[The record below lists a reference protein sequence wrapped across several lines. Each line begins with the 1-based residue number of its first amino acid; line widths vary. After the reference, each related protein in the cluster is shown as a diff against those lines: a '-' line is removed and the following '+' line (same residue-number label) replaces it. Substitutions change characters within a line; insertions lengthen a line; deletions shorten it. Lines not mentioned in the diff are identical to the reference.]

1 MGFWSNFWGFVKKK
15 IDQYDEEKKIVVKVQ
30 DWEDVREYNPLAIA
44 NTKLTSLVCDEATVE
59 LQTDSAL
66 VQPLIPLAENLEAKR
81 YEICAMMN
89 GKGGCFVTMA
99 TGEDDEPY
107 HRIIAPA
114 DVSVY
119 RMVADKMYE
128 VAMVIDKKIVKH
140 REYRLIRHH
149 ILDENGTL
157 YVYYYTTDKSGN
169 EEYLAEWEHYKNDNV
184 AYYNANNIGVAYF
197 KSPQDSRGL
206 SQWGVPLNLGCEEV
220 ENQIKVARNNLDEE
234 MHLMKAKLFADD
246 SIARKITSKY
256 SQYSQNYCE
265 GNYGKEYGERFD
277 LPEGI
282 YTIRKKAGVDG
293 TLIDSFAPSTRYN
306 DYKQKLIDAKADW
319 EDMVGLDRGFL
330 TEAEHTAGATATE
343 IRTANTKTRS
353 FVKKIQ
359 SAMFDGIKA
368 TLEADAVFLNIPL
381 DLYSLAVDW
390 WDAFSDEREQW
401 ERLKEAKAEGAAETE
416 DLVIFQ
422 FPNLSDEERK
432 AKMERIRAEQQT
444 NTDQAIENIL
454 NGR

>member
-15 IDQYDEEKKIVVKVQ
+15 IDEYDEDKKIQVKIQ
-30 DWEDVREYNPLAIA
+30 PWEDVREYNPLAIA

-59 LQTDSAL
+59 LQTDSTL
-66 VQPLIPLAENLEAKR
+66 VEPLKPLADDLEAKR
-81 YEICAMMN
+81 YEICSMVN

-107 HRIIAPA
+107 HRIIAPD

-157 YVYYYTTDKSGN
+157 YVYYYTTDKRGN

-184 AYYNANNIGVAYF
+184 AYYNANNIGVAYY

-206 SQWGVPLNLGCEEV
+206 SPVWGVPLNFGCEEV
-220 ENQIKVARNNLDEE
+220 EQSIKTARNNLDEE
-234 MHLMKAKLFADD
+234 MHLMKTKLFADETI
-246 SIARKITSKY
+246 SRKISTKD
-256 SQYSQNYCE
+256 
-265 GNYGKEYGERFD
+265 GDRFD

-293 TLIDSFAPSTRYN
+293 TLIDSFAPATRYN

-330 TEAEHTAGATATE
+330 TEAEHTSNATATE

-381 DLYSLAVDW
+381 DLYTVNVDFF
-390 WDAFSDEREQW
+390 DSFADETEQW
-401 ERLKEAKAEGAAETE
+401 NRLLQGRENGVVEDKDLITWLFPTLSEQEKEDKIA
-416 DLVIFQ
+416 
-422 FPNLSDEERK
+422 
-432 AKMERIRAEQQT
+432 RISEKSKL
-444 NTDQAIENIL
+444 NTDEALNRIL
-454 NGR
+454 QGQ

>member
-30 DWEDVREYNPLAIA
+30 DWENITEYNPLAIA

-59 LQTDSAL
+59 LQTDSTL

-81 YEICAMMN
+81 YEICSTMC
-89 GKGGCFVTMA
+89 GKGGVFVTLA

-184 AYYNANNIGVAYF
+184 AYYNARNIGVAYF
-197 KSPQDSRGL
+197 RSPQDSRGL
-206 SQWGVPLNLGCEEV
+206 SQWGVPLNFGCEEV

-234 MHLMKAKLFADD
+234 MHLMKTKLFADET
-246 SIARKITSKY
+246 ITRKIGTKD
-256 SQYSQNYCE
+256 
-265 GNYGKEYGERFD
+265 GDRFD

-282 YTIRKKAGVDG
+282 FTIRKKAGVDG
-293 TLIDSFAPSTRYN
+293 VLIDSFAPATRYN
-306 DYKQKLIDAKADW
+306 DYKQKLIDSLRDW
-319 EDMVGLDRGFL
+319 ENQVGLDHGFL
-330 TEAEHTAGATATE
+330 TEQEHTAGATATE

-359 SAMFDGIKA
+359 SAMIDGIKA

-381 DLYSLAVDW
+381 DLYEVNVDFYDAFQDETELYNRIVSAVDRGILEKE
-390 WDAFSDEREQW
+390 DELRW
-401 ERLKEAKAEGAAETE
+401 LY
-416 DLVIFQ
+416 
-422 FPNLSDEERK
+422 PNMTDEEIAEKLARIQ
-432 AKMERIRAEQQT
+432 AQGQVNQDLALER
-444 NTDQAIENIL
+444 IL
-454 NGR
+454 NGGA

>member
-30 DWEDVREYNPLAIA
+30 DWENITEYNPLAIA

-59 LQTDSAL
+59 LQTDSTL
-66 VQPLIPLAENLEAKR
+66 VEPLKPLAENLESKR

-157 YVYYYTTDKSGN
+157 YVYYYTTDKAGN

-184 AYYNANNIGVAYF
+184 MYMNAFNIGVAYF
-197 KSPQDSRGL
+197 RSPQDSRGL
-206 SQWGVPLNLGCEEV
+206 SQWGVPLNFGCEEV

-234 MHLMKAKLFADD
+234 MHLMKSKLFADETV
-246 SIARKITSKY
+246 ARKISTKD
-256 SQYSQNYCE
+256 
-265 GNYGKEYGERFD
+265 GERFD

-330 TEAEHTAGATATE
+330 TEVDPTNNATATQ
-343 IRTANTKTRS
+343 IKSSNVKTKS
-353 FVKKIQ
+353 LVKKIQ

-381 DLYSLAVDW
+381 DLYTVMVDWFDAFLDEEAQYQRIASAVDRGVLEKE
-390 WDAFSDEREQW
+390 DELRW
-401 ERLKEAKAEGAAETE
+401 LY
-416 DLVIFQ
+416 
-422 FPNLSDEERK
+422 PNMTDEEIAEKLARIQ
-432 AKMERIRAEQQT
+432 ANNQVNTDMALERILQGQ
-444 NTDQAIENIL
+444 
-454 NGR
+454 

>member
-15 IDQYDEEKKIVVKVQ
+15 IDQYGEEKKIVVKVQ

-59 LQTDSAL
+59 LQTDSTL
-66 VQPLIPLAENLEAKR
+66 VEPLIPLAENLEAKR

-99 TGEDDEPY
+99 TGEDAEPY

-128 VAMVIDKKIVKH
+128 VAMVIDKKVVKH

-184 AYYNANNIGVAYF
+184 MYMNAFNIGVAYF
-197 KSPQDSRGL
+197 RSPQDSRGL
-206 SQWGVPLNLGCEEV
+206 SQWGVPLNFGCEEV

-234 MHLMKAKLFADD
+234 MHLMKTKLFADE
-246 SIARKITSKY
+246 SVARKIGTKD
-256 SQYSQNYCE
+256 
-265 GNYGKEYGERFD
+265 GERFD

-306 DYKQKLIDAKADW
+306 DYKQKLIDALQDW
-319 EDMVGLDRGFL
+319 ENQVGLDRGFL

-381 DLYSLAVDW
+381 DLYEVTVDFFDAFQDEQELYNRIVSAVDRGVLEKE
-390 WDAFSDEREQW
+390 DELRW
-401 ERLKEAKAEGAAETE
+401 LY
-416 DLVIFQ
+416 
-422 FPNLSDEERK
+422 PNMTDEEIADKLARIQ
-432 AKMERIRAEQQT
+432 ANNQVNTDMALERILQGQ
-444 NTDQAIENIL
+444 
-454 NGR
+454 

>member
-15 IDQYDEEKKIVVKVQ
+15 IDEYDEEKKIQVKIQ
-30 DWEDVREYNPLAIA
+30 PWEDVREYNPLAIA

-59 LQTDSAL
+59 LQTDSTL
-66 VQPLIPLAENLEAKR
+66 VEPLKPLADDLEAKR
-81 YEICAMMN
+81 YEICSMVN

-119 RMVADKMYE
+119 RMVANKIYE
-128 VAMVIDKKIVKH
+128 VAMVIDKKVVKH

-169 EEYLAEWEHYKNDNV
+169 EEYLPEWEHYKNDNV
-184 AYYNANNIGVAYF
+184 MYIGANNIGVAYY

-206 SQWGVPLNLGCEEV
+206 SPVWGVPLNFGCEEV
-220 ENQIKVARNNLDEE
+220 EQSIKTARNNLDEE
-234 MHLMKAKLFADD
+234 MHLMKVKLFADETI
-246 SIARKITSKY
+246 SRKISTKD
-256 SQYSQNYCE
+256 
-265 GNYGKEYGERFD
+265 GERFD

-319 EDMVGLDRGFL
+319 EDMVGIDRGFL

-381 DLYSLAVDW
+381 DLYTVVVDFF
-390 WDAFSDEREQW
+390 DSFADETEQW
-401 ERLKEAKAEGAAETE
+401 NRLLQGRENGVVEDE
-416 DLVIFQ
+416 DLITWL
-422 FPNLSDEERK
+422 FPTLSEQEK
-432 AKMERIRAEQQT
+432 ADKIARISEKSKL
-444 NTDQAIENIL
+444 NTDEALNRIL
-454 NGR
+454 QGQ

>member
-15 IDQYDEEKKIVVKVQ
+15 IDEYDEEKKVQ
-30 DWEDVREYNPLAIA
+30 VRIQPWEDVREYNPLAIA

-59 LQTDSAL
+59 LQTDSTL
-66 VQPLIPLAENLEAKR
+66 VEPLKPLADDLEAKR
-81 YEICAMMN
+81 YEICSMVN

-128 VAMVIDKKIVKH
+128 VAMVIDKKVVKH

-149 ILDENGTL
+149 ILDNEGTL
-157 YVYYYTTDKSGN
+157 WLFYYTTDKNGN
-169 EEYLAEWEHYKNDNV
+169 EEYLAEWEHFKNDNV
-184 AYYNANNIGVAYF
+184 KYLNAFNIGVAYF
-197 KSPQDSRGL
+197 RSPQDSRGL
-206 SQWGVPLNLGCEEV
+206 SQWGVPLNFGCEEV
-220 ENQIKVARNNLDEE
+220 EQSIKTARNNLDEE
-234 MHLMKAKLFADD
+234 MHLMKTKLFADETI
-246 SIARKITSKY
+246 SRKIGTKD
-256 SQYSQNYCE
+256 
-265 GNYGKEYGERFD
+265 GERFD

-381 DLYSLAVDW
+381 DLWSLKVDFF
-390 WDAFSDEREQW
+390 DSFADETEQW
-401 ERLKEAKAEGAAETE
+401 NRLLQGRENGVVEDE
-416 DLVIFQ
+416 DLITWL
-422 FPNLSDEERK
+422 FPTLSEQEKADKIARIGEK
-432 AKMERIRAEQQT
+432 AKI
-444 NTDQAIENIL
+444 NTDEALNRIL
-454 NGR
+454 QGQ

>member
-15 IDQYDEEKKIVVKVQ
+15 IDQYDEEKKVVVKVQ
-30 DWEDVREYNPLAIA
+30 DWENITEYNPLAIA

-59 LQTDSAL
+59 LQTDSTL
-66 VQPLIPLAENLEAKR
+66 VEPLIPLAENLEAKR

-184 AYYNANNIGVAYF
+184 MYIGANNIGVAYY

-206 SQWGVPLNLGCEEV
+206 SQWGVPLNFGCEEV

-234 MHLMKAKLFADD
+234 MRLMKAKLFVDE
-246 SIARKITSKY
+246 SIAVKINTP
-256 SQYSQNYCE
+256 N
-265 GNYGKEYGERFD
+265 GERYD
-277 LPEGI
+277 TVEGM

-359 SAMFDGIKA
+359 SSMFDGIKA

-381 DLYSLAVDW
+381 DLYTVMVDWFDAFQDEQEQYNRIVSAVDRGVLEKE
-390 WDAFSDEREQW
+390 DELRWLYPNMTDDEIAEKIARIESKSQANADTAL
-401 ERLKEAKAEGAAETE
+401 ER
-416 DLVIFQ
+416 
-422 FPNLSDEERK
+422 
-432 AKMERIRAEQQT
+432 
-444 NTDQAIENIL
+444 IL
-454 NGR
+454 NGG

>member
-1 MGFWSNFWGFVKKK
+1 MGFWNNFWGFVKKK
-15 IDQYDEEKKIVVKVQ
+15 IDEYDEEKNIQVKIQ
-30 DWEDVREYNPLAIA
+30 PWEDVREYNPLAIA

-59 LQTDSAL
+59 LQTDSTL
-66 VQPLIPLAENLEAKR
+66 VEPLKPLADDLEAKR
-81 YEICAMMN
+81 YEICSMIN

-107 HRIIAPA
+107 HRIIAP
-114 DVSVY
+114 DYVSVY
-119 RMVADKMYE
+119 RMVANKMYE

-140 REYRLIRHH
+140 REYRLVRHH

-157 YVYYYTTDKSGN
+157 YVYYYTTDKRGN
-169 EEYLAEWEHYKNDNV
+169 EEYLADWEHYKNEDV

-206 SQWGVPLNLGCEEV
+206 SPVWGVPLNFGCEEV
-220 ENQIKVARNNLDEE
+220 EQSIKTARNNIDEE
-234 MHLMKAKLFADD
+234 MHLMKTKLFADETI
-246 SIARKITSKY
+246 SRKISTKD
-256 SQYSQNYCE
+256 
-265 GNYGKEYGERFD
+265 GERFD

-293 TLIDSFAPSTRYN
+293 TLIDSFAPSTRYA

-319 EDMVGLDRGFL
+319 EDMIGLDRGFL
-330 TEAEHTAGATATE
+330 TEAEHTEGATATE

-381 DLYSLAVDW
+381 DLYTVYIDWMDAFEDLDKQYERIVSAVDRGVLEKE
-390 WDAFSDEREQW
+390 DE
-401 ERLKEAKAEGAAETE
+401 LKW
-416 DLVIFQ
+416 LY
-422 FPNLSDEERK
+422 PNMTDEEIADKLARIEEQK
-432 AKMERIRAEQQT
+432 EIDTERT
-444 NTDQAIENIL
+444 LENIIS
-454 NGR
+454 GR

>member
-59 LQTDSAL
+59 LQTDSTL
-66 VQPLIPLAENLEAKR
+66 VDPLIPLADDLEAKR

-119 RMVADKMYE
+119 RMVANKMYE
-128 VAMVIDKKIVKH
+128 VAMVIDKKIAKH
-140 REYRLIRHH
+140 REYRLVRHH

-184 AYYNANNIGVAYF
+184 MYMNAFNIGVAYF
-197 KSPQDSRGL
+197 RSPQDSRGL
-206 SQWGVPLNLGCEEV
+206 SQWGVPLNFGCEEV
-220 ENQIKVARNNLDEE
+220 EQSIKTARKNLDEE
-234 MHLMKAKLFADD
+234 MHLMKTKLFADETI
-246 SIARKITSKY
+246 SRKISTKD
-256 SQYSQNYCE
+256 
-265 GNYGKEYGERFD
+265 GERFD

-381 DLYSLAVDW
+381 DLWTVTVDFFDSFADEEAQYQRIANAVDRGILEKE
-390 WDAFSDEREQW
+390 DE
-401 ERLKEAKAEGAAETE
+401 LKW
-416 DLVIFQ
+416 LY
-422 FPNLSDEERK
+422 PNMTDEEIADK
-432 AKMERIRAEQQT
+432 LERISATQAT
-444 NTDQAIENIL
+444 NTDQALERIL
-454 NGR
+454 AGQ

>member
-15 IDQYDEEKKIVVKVQ
+15 IDEYDEEKKIQVKIQ
-30 DWEDVREYNPLAIA
+30 PWEDVREYNPLAIA

-59 LQTDSAL
+59 LQTDSTI
-66 VQPLIPLAENLEAKR
+66 VEPLKPLADDLEAKR
-81 YEICAMMN
+81 YEICAMVN

-184 AYYNANNIGVAYF
+184 MYMNAFNIGVAYF
-197 KSPQDSRGL
+197 RSPQDSRGL
-206 SQWGVPLNLGCEEV
+206 SQWGVPLNFGCEEV

-234 MHLMKAKLFADD
+234 MHLMKSKLFADETV
-246 SIARKITSKY
+246 ARKIGTKD
-256 SQYSQNYCE
+256 
-265 GNYGKEYGERFD
+265 GERFD

-381 DLYSLAVDW
+381 DLWTVTVDFFDAFMDEEAQYQRIANAVDRGVLEKE
-390 WDAFSDEREQW
+390 DE
-401 ERLKEAKAEGAAETE
+401 LKW
-416 DLVIFQ
+416 LY
-422 FPNLSDEERK
+422 PNMSDEEIADK
-432 AKMERIRAEQQT
+432 LARIQEQGQV
-444 NTDQAIENIL
+444 NTDQALERIL
-454 NGR
+454 AGQ

>member
-15 IDQYDEEKKIVVKVQ
+15 IDQYDEEKKLVVKVQ

-59 LQTDSAL
+59 LQTDSTL
-66 VQPLIPLAENLEAKR
+66 VEPLKPLAENLEAKR

-107 HRIIAPA
+107 HRIIAPK
-114 DVSVY
+114 DVSIPDDKV
-119 RMVADKMYE
+119 VAGKIYE
-128 VAMVIDKKIVKH
+128 IAMVINEKTVKH
-140 REYRLIRHH
+140 KKYRLVRHH
-149 ILDENGTL
+149 ILDNEGTL
-157 YVYYYTTDKSGN
+157 WLFYYTTDKSGN
-169 EEYLAEWEHYKNDNV
+169 EEYFPEWEHWKEDNV
-184 AYYNANNIGVAYF
+184 KLLNANNIGVAYY

-206 SQWGVPLNLGCEEV
+206 SPVWGVPLNFGCEEV

-234 MHLMKAKLFADD
+234 MHLMKTKLFADD
-246 SIARKITSKY
+246 SITRKIATK
-256 SQYSQNYCE
+256 E
-265 GNYGKEYGERFD
+265 GDRYD
-277 LPEGI
+277 MPEGI

-319 EDMVGLDRGFL
+319 EDQVGLDRGFL

-368 TLEADAVFLNIPL
+368 TIEADAVFLNIPL
-381 DLYSLAVDW
+381 DLWTVTVDFFDAFMDEEAQYQRIANAVDRGVLEKE
-390 WDAFSDEREQW
+390 DELRW
-401 ERLKEAKAEGAAETE
+401 LY
-416 DLVIFQ
+416 
-422 FPNLSDEERK
+422 PNMTDEEIADK
-432 AKMERIRAEQQT
+432 LARISAQAQT
-444 NTDQAIENIL
+444 NTDQALERIL
-454 NGR
+454 QGG

>member
-15 IDQYDEEKKIVVKVQ
+15 IDEYDEEKKIQVKIQ
-30 DWEDVREYNPLAIA
+30 PWEDVREYNPLAIA

-59 LQTDSAL
+59 LQTDSTL
-66 VQPLIPLAENLEAKR
+66 VEPLKPLADDLEAKR
-81 YEICAMMN
+81 YEICSMVN

-107 HRIIAPA
+107 HRIIAPD

-119 RMVADKMYE
+119 RMVANKMYE
-128 VAMVIDKKIVKH
+128 VAMVIDKKVVKH
-140 REYRLIRHH
+140 REYRLVRHH

-169 EEYLAEWEHYKNDNV
+169 EEILPEWEHYKNDNV

-206 SQWGVPLNLGCEEV
+206 SPVWGVPLNFGCEEV
-220 ENQIKVARNNLDEE
+220 EQAIKTARNNLDEE
-234 MHLMKAKLFADD
+234 MHLMKTKLFADETVT
-246 SIARKITSKY
+246 RKIGTKD
-256 SQYSQNYCE
+256 
-265 GNYGKEYGERFD
+265 GERFD

-293 TLIDSFAPSTRYN
+293 TLIDSFAPATRYN

-330 TEAEHTAGATATE
+330 TEAEHTSNATATE

-381 DLYSLAVDW
+381 DLYTVMVDFF
-390 WDAFSDEREQW
+390 DSFADETEQW
-401 ERLKEAKAEGAAETE
+401 NRLLQGRENGVVE
-416 DLVIFQ
+416 DKDLITWL
-422 FPNLSDEERK
+422 FPNLSEQEKEDK
-432 AKMERIRAEQQT
+432 IARISEKSKL
-444 NTDQAIENIL
+444 NTDEALNRIL
-454 NGR
+454 QGQ

>member
-30 DWEDVREYNPLAIA
+30 DWENITEYNPLAIA

-59 LQTDSAL
+59 LQTDSTL

-81 YEICAMMN
+81 YEICSLMN
-89 GKGGCFVTMA
+89 GKGGAFVTMA

-184 AYYNANNIGVAYF
+184 AYYNARNIGVAYF
-197 KSPQDSRGL
+197 RSPQDSRGL
-206 SQWGVPLNLGCEEV
+206 SQWGVPLNFGCEEV

-234 MHLMKAKLFADD
+234 MHLMKTKLFADETI
-246 SIARKITSKY
+246 SRKIGTKD
-256 SQYSQNYCE
+256 
-265 GNYGKEYGERFD
+265 GERFD

-319 EDMVGLDRGFL
+319 EDQVGLDRGFL
-330 TEAEHTAGATATE
+330 TEVDPTNNATATQ
-343 IRTANTKTRS
+343 IKSSNVKTKS
-353 FVKKIQ
+353 LVKKIQ

-381 DLYSLAVDW
+381 DLYTVMVDWFDAFLDEEAQYNRIASAVDRGVLEKE
-390 WDAFSDEREQW
+390 DELRW
-401 ERLKEAKAEGAAETE
+401 LY
-416 DLVIFQ
+416 
-422 FPNLSDEERK
+422 PNMTDEEIADKLARIS
-432 AKMERIRAEQQT
+432 AQAQTDTDRALERILAGQ
-444 NTDQAIENIL
+444 
-454 NGR
+454 

>member
-15 IDQYDEEKKIVVKVQ
+15 IDQYDEEKKLVVKVQ
-30 DWEDVREYNPLAIA
+30 DWENITEYNPLAIA

-59 LQTDSAL
+59 LQTDSTL
-66 VQPLIPLAENLEAKR
+66 VEPLKSLAENLEAKR

-99 TGEDDEPY
+99 TGEDAEPY

-184 AYYNANNIGVAYF
+184 AYYNANNIGVAYY

-206 SQWGVPLNLGCEEV
+206 SQWGVPLNFGCEAV
-220 ENQIKVARNNLDEE
+220 EAKIFEDFELIRREFETTQAKVFADPRI
-234 MHLMKAKLFADD
+234 MKKAADNTGWNIPEWVFPTERRAGQGGSSIDIFSPSIRFEQYLAKLKSD
-246 SIARKITSKY
+246 
-256 SQYSQNYCE
+256 
-265 GNYGKEYGERFD
+265 
-277 LPEGI
+277 
-282 YTIRKKAGVDG
+282 
-293 TLIDSFAPSTRYN
+293 
-306 DYKQKLIDAKADW
+306 KADW

-330 TEAEHTAGATATE
+330 TEVDPTNNATATQ
-343 IRTANTKTRS
+343 IKSSNVKTKS

-359 SAMFDGIKA
+359 SAMFDGIKE
-368 TLEADAVFLNIPL
+368 TLESDAVFLNIPL
-381 DLYSLAVDW
+381 DLYTVMVDWFDAFLDEEAQYQRIANAVDRGVLEKGDELKW
-390 WDAFSDEREQW
+390 LYPNMSDDEI
-401 ERLKEAKAEGAAETE
+401 AEK
-416 DLVIFQ
+416 L
-422 FPNLSDEERK
+422 
-432 AKMERIRAEQQT
+432 ERISAQAQT
-444 NTDQAIENIL
+444 NTDAALEKIL
-454 NGR
+454 NGG

>member
-15 IDQYDEEKKIVVKVQ
+15 IDQYDEEKKVVVKVQ

-59 LQTDSAL
+59 LQTDSTL
-66 VQPLIPLAENLEAKR
+66 VEPLKPLADDIEAKR

-107 HRIIAPA
+107 HRIIAPD

-119 RMVADKMYE
+119 RMIANKMYE
-128 VAMVIDKKIVKH
+128 VAMVIDKKVVKH
-140 REYRLIRHH
+140 REYRLVRHH

-184 AYYNANNIGVAYF
+184 AYYNANNIGVAYY

-206 SQWGVPLNLGCEEV
+206 SPVWCVPLNFGCEEV
-220 ENQIKVARNNLDEE
+220 EANLKKARKDLDEE
-234 MHLMKAKLFADD
+234 MELMKAKLFADE
-246 SIARKITSKY
+246 SIVRKIST
-256 SQYSQNYCE
+256 
-265 GNYGKEYGERFD
+265 KEGERFD

-293 TLIDSFAPSTRYN
+293 TLVDAVANPTRYN
-306 DYKQKLIDAKADW
+306 DYKQNVVDKECDW
-319 EDMVGLDRGFL
+319 EDQIGLDRGFL
-330 TEAEHTAGATATE
+330 SEAEHTSNATATE

-353 FVKKIQ
+353 FVKRLQ

-381 DLYSLAVDW
+381 DLYTVYIDWMDAFEDLDKQYERIVSAVDRGILEKE
-390 WDAFSDEREQW
+390 DE
-401 ERLKEAKAEGAAETE
+401 LKW
-416 DLVIFQ
+416 LY
-422 FPNLSDEERK
+422 PNMTDEEIADK
-432 AKMERIRAEQQT
+432 LERISAQAQT
-444 NTDQAIENIL
+444 NTDQALERIL
-454 NGR
+454 AGQ

>member
-30 DWEDVREYNPLAIA
+30 DWENITEYNPLAIA

-59 LQTDSAL
+59 LQTDSTL

-128 VAMVIDKKIVKH
+128 VAIVIDKKIVKH

-184 AYYNANNIGVAYF
+184 AYYNARNIGVAYF
-197 KSPQDSRGL
+197 RSPQDSRGL
-206 SQWGVPLNLGCEEV
+206 EPVWGVPLNFGCEEA
-220 ENQIKVARNNLDEE
+220 ENQIKVARNNLDKE
-234 MHLMKAKLFADD
+234 MHLMKSKLFADETI
-246 SIARKITSKY
+246 SRKIGTKD
-256 SQYSQNYCE
+256 
-265 GNYGKEYGERFD
+265 GERFD

-381 DLYSLAVDW
+381 DLYEVTVDFFDAFQDEQELYNRIVSAVDRGVLEKE
-390 WDAFSDEREQW
+390 DELRW
-401 ERLKEAKAEGAAETE
+401 LY
-416 DLVIFQ
+416 
-422 FPNLSDEERK
+422 PNMTDEEIADK
-432 AKMERIRAEQQT
+432 LARIEAQAQT
-444 NTDQAIENIL
+444 NTDQALERIL
-454 NGR
+454 AGQ

>member
-1 MGFWSNFWGFVKKK
+1 MGFWSNVWRWVKKNL
-15 IDQYDEEKKIVVKVQ
+15 DEYEEEKKIQVKIQ
-30 DWEDVREYNPLAIA
+30 PWEDVREYNPLAIA

-59 LQTDSAL
+59 LQTDSTL

-107 HRIIAPA
+107 HRIIASK
-114 DVSVY
+114 DVSIPDDKV
-119 RMVADKMYE
+119 VAGKIYE
-128 VAMVIDKKIVKH
+128 IAMVINEKTVKH
-140 REYRLIRHH
+140 KKYRLVRHH
-149 ILDENGTL
+149 ILDNEGTL
-157 YVYYYTTDKSGN
+157 WLFYYTTDKNGN
-169 EEYLAEWEHYKNDNV
+169 EEYLAEWEHFKNDNV
-184 AYYNANNIGVAYF
+184 KYLNAFNIGVAYF
-197 KSPQDSRGL
+197 RSPQDSRGL
-206 SQWGVPLNLGCEEV
+206 EPVWGVPLNFGCEEV

-234 MHLMKAKLFADD
+234 MHLMKSKLFADETV
-246 SIARKITSKY
+246 ARKIGTKDD
-256 SQYSQNYCE
+256 E
-265 GNYGKEYGERFD
+265 HFD

-293 TLIDSFAPSTRYN
+293 TLIDSFAPSTRYA

-368 TLEADAVFLNIPL
+368 TLESDAVFLNIPV
-381 DLYSLAVDW
+381 DLYSLKIDW
-390 WDAFSDEREQW
+390 FDTYQNEQELHDRISNDIQNGFEEIDEIIRFNHPS
-401 ERLKEAKAEGAAETE
+401 LT
-416 DLVIFQ
+416 
-422 FPNLSDEERK
+422 PEEIQEK
-432 AKMERIRAEQQT
+432 IERIKATQAV
-444 NTDQAIENIL
+444 NTGVALERIL
-454 NGR
+454 KGGA

>member
-15 IDQYDEEKKIVVKVQ
+15 IDEYDEEKKIQVKIQ
-30 DWEDVREYNPLAIA
+30 PWEDVREYNPLAIA

-59 LQTDSAL
+59 LQTDSTL
-66 VQPLIPLAENLEAKR
+66 VEPLKPLADSLEAKR
-81 YEICAMMN
+81 YEICAMIN

-128 VAMVIDKKIVKH
+128 VAMVIKKKVVKH
-140 REYRLIRHH
+140 REYRLVRHH
-149 ILDENGTL
+149 ILDKKGTL

-184 AYYNANNIGVAYF
+184 KYLNAFNIGVAYF
-197 KSPQDSRGL
+197 RSPQDSRGL
-206 SQWGVPLNLGCEEV
+206 SPVWGVPLNFGCEEV
-220 ENQIKVARNNLDEE
+220 EHQIKVARNNLDEE
-234 MHLMKAKLFADD
+234 MHLMKTKLFADETI
-246 SIARKITSKY
+246 SRKISTKD
-256 SQYSQNYCE
+256 
-265 GNYGKEYGERFD
+265 GERFD

-282 YTIRKKAGVDG
+282 YTVRKKAGVDG

-359 SAMFDGIKA
+359 SAMFDGIKT

-381 DLYSLAVDW
+381 DLYTVTVDWFDAFLDEEAQYQRLANAVDRGVLEKE
-390 WDAFSDEREQW
+390 DE
-401 ERLKEAKAEGAAETE
+401 LKW
-416 DLVIFQ
+416 LY
-422 FPNLSDEERK
+422 PNMTDEEIADK
-432 AKMERIRAEQQT
+432 LARISAQAQT
-444 NTDQAIENIL
+444 NTDQALERIL
-454 NGR
+454 AGQ

>member
-1 MGFWSNFWGFVKKK
+1 MGFWSNVWRWVKKNL
-15 IDQYDEEKKIVVKVQ
+15 DEYDEEKKIQVKIQ
-30 DWEDVREYNPLAIA
+30 DWENVREYNPLAIA

-59 LQTDSAL
+59 LQTDSTL

-81 YEICAMMN
+81 YEICSLMN
-89 GKGGCFVTMA
+89 GKGGAFVTMA

-119 RMVADKMYE
+119 KMVADKMYE

-184 AYYNANNIGVAYF
+184 MYIGANNIGVAYF

-206 SQWGVPLNLGCEEV
+206 SQWGVPLNFGCEEV

-234 MHLMKAKLFADD
+234 MHLMKTKLFADETI
-246 SIARKITSKY
+246 SRKIATKD
-256 SQYSQNYCE
+256 
-265 GNYGKEYGERFD
+265 GERYD

-381 DLYSLAVDW
+381 DLYTVMVDWFDAFLDEEAQYNRIASAVDRGVLEKE
-390 WDAFSDEREQW
+390 DELRW
-401 ERLKEAKAEGAAETE
+401 LY
-416 DLVIFQ
+416 
-422 FPNLSDEERK
+422 PNMTDEEIADK
-432 AKMERIRAEQQT
+432 LARISAQAQT
-444 NTDQAIENIL
+444 NTDQALERIL
-454 NGR
+454 AGQ

>member
-1 MGFWSNFWGFVKKK
+1 MGFWKNFWGFVKKK
-15 IDQYDEEKKIVVKVQ
+15 IDEYDEEKKIQVKIQ
-30 DWEDVREYNPLAIA
+30 PWEDVREYNPLAIA

-66 VQPLIPLAENLEAKR
+66 VEPLKPLADDIEAKR
-81 YEICAMMN
+81 YEICSMVN

-169 EEYLAEWEHYKNDNV
+169 EEYLPEWEQYKNDNV
-184 AYYNANNIGVAYF
+184 MYIGANNIGVAYY

-206 SQWGVPLNLGCEEV
+206 SPVWGVPLNFGCEEV

-234 MHLMKAKLFADD
+234 MHLMKTKLFADETI
-246 SIARKITSKY
+246 SRKIGTKD
-256 SQYSQNYCE
+256 
-265 GNYGKEYGERFD
+265 GERFD

-381 DLYSLAVDW
+381 DLYSLKIDW
-390 WDAFSDEREQW
+390 FDTYQNEQELHDRISNDIQNGFEEIDEMIR
-401 ERLKEAKAEGAAETE
+401 
-416 DLVIFQ
+416 FNH
-422 FPNLSDEERK
+422 PNLTPEEIQEK
-432 AKMERIRAEQQT
+432 IERIKATQAT
-444 NTDQAIENIL
+444 NTDQALERIL
-454 NGR
+454 AGQ

>member
-1 MGFWSNFWGFVKKK
+1 MGFWNNFWGFVKRK
-15 IDQYDEEKKIVVKVQ
+15 IDEYDEEKSLDLKIQK
-30 DWEDVREYNPLAIA
+30 WEDVQHYSPLAIA

-59 LQTDSAL
+59 LQTDSKL
-66 VQPLIPLAENLEAKR
+66 VEPLTPLAKNLEAKR
-81 YEICAMMN
+81 YEICSMVN

-107 HRIIAPA
+107 HRIIAPD

-128 VAMVIDKKIVKH
+128 VAMVIDRKIVKH

-157 YVYYYTTDKSGN
+157 YVYYYTTDKTGN

-184 AYYNANNIGVAYF
+184 MYLNANSIGLAYF

-206 SQWGVPLNLGCEEV
+206 SQTWGVPLNFGCEEV
-220 ENQIKVARNNLDEE
+220 ETEIKKAQKDLDEE
-234 MHLMKAKLFADD
+234 MQLMRAKLFADD
-246 SIARKITSKY
+246 SIVRKIGT
-256 SQYSQNYCE
+256 E
-265 GNYGKEYGERFD
+265 GGERYD

-293 TLIDSFAPSTRYN
+293 TLVDSFAPSTRYA
-306 DYKQKLIDAKADW
+306 DYKAKLEDSKADW

-330 TEAEHTAGATATE
+330 TEAEHTSNATATE
-343 IRTANTKTRS
+343 VKTANVKTRS
-353 FVKKIQ
+353 MVKKIQ
-359 SAMFDGIKA
+359 SAMFEGIKA

-381 DLYSLAVDW
+381 DLYTVTVDWFDSFLDEEAQYQRIVSAVDRGILEKEDELRW
-390 WDAFSDEREQW
+390 LYPNMSDDEIADKLARIQAQA
-401 ERLKEAKAEGAAETE
+401 RVNTDEA
-416 DLVIFQ
+416 L
-422 FPNLSDEERK
+422 
-432 AKMERIRAEQQT
+432 ERILQ
-444 NTDQAIENIL
+444 
-454 NGR
+454 GG

>member
-1 MGFWSNFWGFVKKK
+1 MGFWSNVWRWVKKNL
-15 IDQYDEEKKIVVKVQ
+15 DEYDEEKKIQVKIQ
-30 DWEDVREYNPLAIA
+30 QWEDIREYNPLSIA

-59 LQTDSAL
+59 LQTDSTL
-66 VQPLIPLAENLEAKR
+66 VEPLKPLAGNLEAKR
-81 YEICAMMN
+81 YEICAVMN

-149 ILDENGTL
+149 ILDENGAL

-169 EEYLAEWEHYKNDNV
+169 EEFLAEWEHYKNDNV
-184 AYYNANNIGVAYF
+184 MYIGANNIGVAYF
-197 KSPQDSRGL
+197 RSPQDSRGL
-206 SQWGVPLNLGCEEV
+206 SQWGVPLNFGCEEV
-220 ENQIKVARNNLDEE
+220 EAKLKKARNDYDEE
-234 MHLMKAKLFADD
+234 AELMKAKLFADETV
-246 SIARKITSKY
+246 ARKIDTK
-256 SQYSQNYCE
+256 N
-265 GNYGKEYGERFD
+265 GERFD

-293 TLIDSFAPSTRYN
+293 TLIDSFAPATRLA

-319 EDMVGLDRGFL
+319 EDQVGLDRGFL

-359 SAMFDGIKA
+359 SAMFNGIKA
-368 TLEADAVFLNIPL
+368 TLEADAVFLNIPI
-381 DLYSLAVDW
+381 DLYSLSVDW
-390 WDAFSDEREQW
+390 FDAFSDEETQYQRIANAVDRGVLE
-401 ERLKEAKAEGAAETE
+401 KEDELRWLYPNMTE
-416 DLVIFQ
+416 DEIAEKL
-422 FPNLSDEERK
+422 
-432 AKMERIRAEQQT
+432 ARISAQAQT
-444 NTDQAIENIL
+444 NTNQALERIL
-454 NGR
+454 AGQ

>member
-15 IDQYDEEKKIVVKVQ
+15 IDQYDEEKKFVVKVQ

-59 LQTDSAL
+59 LQTDSTL

-81 YEICAMMN
+81 YEICSTMC
-89 GKGGCFVTMA
+89 GKGGVFVTMA
-99 TGEDDEPY
+99 TGEDNEPY

-184 AYYNANNIGVAYF
+184 AYMNAFNIGVAYF
-197 KSPQDSRGL
+197 RSPQDSRGL
-206 SQWGVPLNLGCEEV
+206 SQWGVPLNFGCEEV
-220 ENQIKVARNNLDEE
+220 EAKLKKASKDYDEE
-234 MHLMKAKLFADD
+234 ADLMKAKTFADE
-246 SIARKITSKY
+246 SIVRKITT
-256 SQYSQNYCE
+256 
-265 GNYGKEYGERFD
+265 KEGERFD

-293 TLIDSFAPSTRYN
+293 TLIDSFSPPTRLA

-359 SAMFDGIKA
+359 SAMFNGIKA

-381 DLYSLAVDW
+381 DLYTVMVDWFDAFQDEQEQYNRIVSAVDRGVLEKE
-390 WDAFSDEREQW
+390 DELRW
-401 ERLKEAKAEGAAETE
+401 LY
-416 DLVIFQ
+416 
-422 FPNLSDEERK
+422 PNMTDEEIADK
-432 AKMERIRAEQQT
+432 LARIQAQGQV
-444 NTDQAIENIL
+444 NTDMALERIL
-454 NGR
+454 NGGA

>member
-1 MGFWSNFWGFVKKK
+1 MGFWSNVWRWVKKNL
-15 IDQYDEEKKIVVKVQ
+15 DEYDEEKKIQVKIQ

-59 LQTDSAL
+59 LQTDSTL
-66 VQPLIPLAENLEAKR
+66 VEPLKPLADNLEAKR
-81 YEICAMMN
+81 YEICATMN

-128 VAMVIDKKIVKH
+128 VAMVIEKKIVKH

-169 EEYLAEWEHYKNDNV
+169 EEYLAEWEHYQNDNV
-184 AYYNANNIGVAYF
+184 AYYNANNIGIAYF

-206 SQWGVPLNLGCEEV
+206 SQWGVPLNFGCEEV
-220 ENQIKVARNNLDEE
+220 EAKLKKARKDLDEE
-234 MHLMKAKLFADD
+234 MELMKAKLFADE
-246 SIARKITSKY
+246 SIVRKITA
-256 SQYSQNYCE
+256 
-265 GNYGKEYGERFD
+265 KEGERFD

-381 DLYSLAVDW
+381 DLYEVNVDFF
-390 WDAFSDEREQW
+390 DSFADETEQW
-401 ERLKEAKAEGAAETE
+401 NRLLQGRENGVVEDE
-416 DLVIFQ
+416 DLITWL
-422 FPNLSDEERK
+422 FPTLSEQEK
-432 AKMERIRAEQQT
+432 ADKIARISEKT
-444 NTDQAIENIL
+444 KLNTDEALNRIL
-454 NGR
+454 QGQ

>member
-30 DWEDVREYNPLAIA
+30 DWENITEYNPLAIA

-59 LQTDSAL
+59 LQTDSTL

-114 DVSVY
+114 DVSVW

-184 AYYNANNIGVAYF
+184 AYYNANNIGVAYY

-206 SQWGVPLNLGCEEV
+206 SQWGVPLNFGCEEV
-220 ENQIKVARNNLDEE
+220 EAKLKKARKDLDEE
-234 MHLMKAKLFADD
+234 MELMKAKLFADE
-246 SIARKITSKY
+246 SIVRKITA
-256 SQYSQNYCE
+256 
-265 GNYGKEYGERFD
+265 KEGERFD

-293 TLIDSFAPSTRYN
+293 TLVDAFANATRYN
-306 DYKQKLIDAKADW
+306 DYKQNVVDKECDW

-381 DLYSLAVDW
+381 DLYTVMVDFF
-390 WDAFSDEREQW
+390 DSFADETEQW
-401 ERLKEAKAEGAAETE
+401 NRLLQGRENGVVEDE
-416 DLVIFQ
+416 DLITWL
-422 FPNLSDEERK
+422 FPTLSEQEK
-432 AKMERIRAEQQT
+432 ADKIARISEKSKL
-444 NTDQAIENIL
+444 NTDEALNRIL
-454 NGR
+454 QGQ

>member
-30 DWEDVREYNPLAIA
+30 DWENVREYNPLAIA

-59 LQTDSAL
+59 LQTDSTL

-99 TGEDDEPY
+99 TGEDNEPY

-140 REYRLIRHH
+140 REYRLIRYH

-184 AYYNANNIGVAYF
+184 MYMNAFNIGVAYF
-197 KSPQDSRGL
+197 RSPQDSRGL
-206 SQWGVPLNLGCEEV
+206 SQWGVPLNFGCEEV

-234 MHLMKAKLFADD
+234 MHLMKSKLFADETV
-246 SIARKITSKY
+246 ARKIGTKD
-256 SQYSQNYCE
+256 
-265 GNYGKEYGERFD
+265 GERFD

-330 TEAEHTAGATATE
+330 TVAEHTAGATATE

-359 SAMFDGIKA
+359 SAMFDGIEA

-444 NTDQAIENIL
+444 NTDQTLERIL
-454 NGR
+454 AGQ

>member
-59 LQTDSAL
+59 LQTDSTL
-66 VQPLIPLAENLEAKR
+66 VQPLIPLAENLEVKR

-107 HRIIAPA
+107 HRIIVPA

-128 VAMVIDKKIVKH
+128 VAMVIDKKVVKH

-149 ILDENGTL
+149 ILDEKGTL

-184 AYYNANNIGVAYF
+184 AYYNANNIGVAYY

-206 SQWGVPLNLGCEEV
+206 SQWGVPLNFGCEEV
-220 ENQIKVARNNLDEE
+220 EAKLKKARKDLDEE
-234 MHLMKAKLFADD
+234 MELMKAKLFADE
-246 SIARKITSKY
+246 SIVRKITA
-256 SQYSQNYCE
+256 
-265 GNYGKEYGERFD
+265 KEGERFD

-293 TLIDSFAPSTRYN
+293 TLVDAFANATRYN
-306 DYKQKLIDAKADW
+306 DYKQNVVDKEGDW
-319 EDMVGLDRGFL
+319 EDQVGLDRGFL
-330 TEAEHTAGATATE
+330 TEVDPSTAPTATQ
-343 IRTANTKTRS
+343 IKNSNVKTRS
-353 FVKKIQ
+353 MVKRIQ

-381 DLYSLAVDW
+381 DLYTVMVDWYDAFQDETELYNRIVSAVDREVLEKE
-390 WDAFSDEREQW
+390 DELRW
-401 ERLKEAKAEGAAETE
+401 LY
-416 DLVIFQ
+416 
-422 FPNLSDEERK
+422 PNMTDEEIADK
-432 AKMERIRAEQQT
+432 LARISAQAQT
-444 NTDQAIENIL
+444 NTDQALERIL
-454 NGR
+454 AGR

>member
-30 DWEDVREYNPLAIA
+30 DWENITEYNPLAIA

-59 LQTDSAL
+59 LQTDSTL
-66 VQPLIPLAENLEAKR
+66 VQPLIPLAKNLEAKR
-81 YEICAMMN
+81 YEICATMN
-89 GKGGCFVTMA
+89 GKGGVFVTMA

-206 SQWGVPLNLGCEEV
+206 SQWGVPLNFGCEEV
-220 ENQIKVARNNLDEE
+220 ENQIKIARNNLDEE
-234 MHLMKAKLFADD
+234 MHLMKTKLFADE
-246 SIARKITSKY
+246 SISRKISTKD
-256 SQYSQNYCE
+256 
-265 GNYGKEYGERFD
+265 GDRFD

-282 YTIRKKAGVDG
+282 YTIRKKQGVDG
-293 TLIDSFAPSTRYN
+293 TLIDEFAPSTRYN
-306 DYKQKLIDAKADW
+306 DYKQKLNDALQDW
-319 EDMVGLDRGFL
+319 ENQVGLDRGFL
-330 TEAEHTAGATATE
+330 TEQEHTSGATATE

-368 TLEADAVFLNIPL
+368 TLEADAMFLNIPL
-381 DLYSLAVDW
+381 DLYTVMVDWFDSFLNEEEQYQRIASAVDRGILEKE
-390 WDAFSDEREQW
+390 DE
-401 ERLKEAKAEGAAETE
+401 LKW
-416 DLVIFQ
+416 LY
-422 FPNLSDEERK
+422 PNMTDEEIADK
-432 AKMERIRAEQQT
+432 LARISATQAT
-444 NTDQAIENIL
+444 NTDQALERIL
-454 NGR
+454 AGQ

>member
-1 MGFWSNFWGFVKKK
+1 LGFWNNFWGFVKKK
-15 IDQYDEEKKIVVKVQ
+15 IDQYDEEKKLVVKVQ
-30 DWEDVREYNPLAIA
+30 DWENITEYNPLAIA

-59 LQTDSAL
+59 LQTDSTL
-66 VQPLIPLAENLEAKR
+66 VEPLKPLADNLEAKR

-184 AYYNANNIGVAYF
+184 MYMNAFNIGVAYF
-197 KSPQDSRGL
+197 RSPQDSRGL
-206 SQWGVPLNLGCEEV
+206 SQWGVPLNFGGEEV
-220 ENQIKVARNNLDEE
+220 EAKLKKASKDYDEE
-234 MHLMKAKLFADD
+234 ADLMKAKTFADE
-246 SIARKITSKY
+246 SIVRKITTKD
-256 SQYSQNYCE
+256 
-265 GNYGKEYGERFD
+265 GERFD

-293 TLIDSFAPSTRYN
+293 TLIDSFSPPTRLA

-330 TEAEHTAGATATE
+330 TEVDPTNNATATQ
-343 IRTANTKTRS
+343 IKSSNVKTKS
-353 FVKKIQ
+353 LVKKIQ

-381 DLYSLAVDW
+381 DLYTVMVDWFDAFLDEEAQYNRIASAVDRGVLEKE
-390 WDAFSDEREQW
+390 DELRW
-401 ERLKEAKAEGAAETE
+401 LY
-416 DLVIFQ
+416 
-422 FPNLSDEERK
+422 PNMTDEEIADK
-432 AKMERIRAEQQT
+432 LARISAQSQT
-444 NTDQAIENIL
+444 NTDQALERIL
-454 NGR
+454 AGQ

>member
-1 MGFWSNFWGFVKKK
+1 V
-15 IDQYDEEKKIVVKVQ
+15 E
-30 DWEDVREYNPLAIA
+30 PL
-44 NTKLTSLVCDEATVE
+44 K
-59 LQTDSAL
+59 
-66 VQPLIPLAENLEAKR
+66 PLAENLEAKR

-149 ILDENGTL
+149 VLDENGTL

-169 EEYLAEWEHYKNDNV
+169 EEYLAEWEHYNNDNV
-184 AYYNANNIGVAYF
+184 AYYNANNVGIAYF

-206 SQWGVPLNLGCEEV
+206 SQWGVPLNFGCEEV
-220 ENQIKVARNNLDEE
+220 ENQIKIARNNLDEE
-234 MHLMKAKLFADD
+234 MHLMKSKLFADETV
-246 SIARKITSKY
+246 ARKIGTKD
-256 SQYSQNYCE
+256 
-265 GNYGKEYGERFD
+265 GERFD

-368 TLEADAVFLNIPL
+368 TLEADAVFLNIPF
-381 DLYSLAVDW
+381 DLYSLKIDW
-390 WDAFSDEREQW
+390 FDAFQNEQELHDRISSDIQNGFEEIDEMIR
-401 ERLKEAKAEGAAETE
+401 
-416 DLVIFQ
+416 FNH
-422 FPNLSDEERK
+422 PNLTPEEIQEK
-432 AKMERIRAEQQT
+432 IERIKATQQT
-444 NTDQAIENIL
+444 NTDVALERIL
-454 NGR
+454 NGGV

>member
-1 MGFWSNFWGFVKKK
+1 MGLWANFWRWVKKNT
-15 IDQYDEEKKIVVKVQ
+15 DEYDEEKKIVVKVQ

-59 LQTDSAL
+59 LQTDSTL
-66 VQPLIPLAENLEAKR
+66 VEPLKLLANNLEAKR
-81 YEICAMMN
+81 YEICSMVN
-89 GKGGCFVTMA
+89 GKGYCFVTMA

-128 VAMVIDKKIVKH
+128 VAMVIDKKIVKK

-169 EEYLAEWEHYKNDNV
+169 EEYLEEWEHYKNDNV
-184 AYYNANNIGVAYF
+184 AYYNANNIGIAYF

-206 SQWGVPLNLGCEEV
+206 SQWGVPLNFGCEEV
-220 ENQIKVARNNLDEE
+220 EAKLLKARNDLEEE
-234 MHLMKAKLFADD
+234 MDLMKAKLFADD
-246 SIARKITSKY
+246 SIARKIGTV
-256 SQYSQNYCE
+256 E
-265 GNYGKEYGERFD
+265 GERWD

-306 DYKQKLIDAKADW
+306 DYKQKMTDAKADW

-330 TEAEHTAGATATE
+330 TEAEHTGGATATE

-368 TLEADAVFLNIPL
+368 TLEADAMFLNIPL
-381 DLYSLAVDW
+381 DLWTVTVDYFDAFLDEEAQYQRIANAVDRGVLEKE
-390 WDAFSDEREQW
+390 DE
-401 ERLKEAKAEGAAETE
+401 LKW
-416 DLVIFQ
+416 LY
-422 FPNLSDEERK
+422 PNMTDEE
-432 AKMERIRAEQQT
+432 IAEKLARLQATQT
-444 NTDQAIENIL
+444 ANTDQALERIL
-454 NGR
+454 MGQ

>member
-59 LQTDSAL
+59 LQTDSTL
-66 VQPLIPLAENLEAKR
+66 VEQLKPLADDLEAKR
-81 YEICAMMN
+81 YEICSMVN

-119 RMVADKMYE
+119 RMTADKMYE
-128 VAMVIDKKIVKH
+128 VAMVIDKKVVKH
-140 REYRLIRHH
+140 KEYRLVRHH
-149 ILDENGTL
+149 ILDENGAL

-184 AYYNANNIGVAYF
+184 AYYNANNIGVAYY

-206 SQWGVPLNLGCEEV
+206 SPVWGVPLNFGCEEV
-220 ENQIKVARNNLDEE
+220 EQSIKTARNNLDEE
-234 MHLMKAKLFADD
+234 MHLMKTKLFADETV
-246 SIARKITSKY
+246 ARKIGTKD
-256 SQYSQNYCE
+256 
-265 GNYGKEYGERFD
+265 GERFD

-293 TLIDSFAPSTRYN
+293 TLIDSFAPATRYN

-330 TEAEHTAGATATE
+330 TEAEHTSGATATE

-381 DLYSLAVDW
+381 DLYTVMVDWFDSFLNEEEQYQRIANAVDRGILEKE
-390 WDAFSDEREQW
+390 DE
-401 ERLKEAKAEGAAETE
+401 LKW
-416 DLVIFQ
+416 LY
-422 FPNLSDEERK
+422 PNMTDEEIADKLARIQ
-432 AKMERIRAEQQT
+432 ANNQVNTDMALERILQGQ
-444 NTDQAIENIL
+444 
-454 NGR
+454 

>member
-30 DWEDVREYNPLAIA
+30 DWENITEYNPLAIA

-59 LQTDSAL
+59 LQTDSTL
-66 VQPLIPLAENLEAKR
+66 VQPLTPLAENLEAKR

-184 AYYNANNIGVAYF
+184 MYIGANNIGIAYY

-206 SQWGVPLNLGCEEV
+206 SPVWGVPLNFGCEEV
-220 ENQIKVARNNLDEE
+220 EQSIKTARNNLDEE
-234 MHLMKAKLFADD
+234 MHLMKTKLFADE
-246 SIARKITSKY
+246 SITRKIGTKD
-256 SQYSQNYCE
+256 
-265 GNYGKEYGERFD
+265 GDRFD

-293 TLIDSFAPSTRYN
+293 TLIDSFAPATRYN

-381 DLYSLAVDW
+381 DLYTVMVDWFDAFLDEEAQYDRIASAVDRGVLEKE
-390 WDAFSDEREQW
+390 DELRW
-401 ERLKEAKAEGAAETE
+401 LY
-416 DLVIFQ
+416 
-422 FPNLSDEERK
+422 PNMTDEEIADKLARIQ
-432 AKMERIRAEQQT
+432 ANNQVNTDMALERILQGQ
-444 NTDQAIENIL
+444 
-454 NGR
+454 

>member
-1 MGFWSNFWGFVKKK
+1 MGFWSNVWRWVKKNL
-15 IDQYDEEKKIVVKVQ
+15 DEYDEEKKIQVKIQ
-30 DWEDVREYNPLAIA
+30 QWEDIREYNPLSIA

-59 LQTDSAL
+59 LQTDSTL

-81 YEICAMMN
+81 YEICSTMC
-89 GKGGCFVTMA
+89 GKGGVFVTMA

-184 AYYNANNIGVAYF
+184 MYIGANNIGVAYF
-197 KSPQDSRGL
+197 RSPQDSRGL
-206 SQWGVPLNLGCEEV
+206 SQWGVPLNFGCEEV

-234 MHLMKAKLFADD
+234 MHLMKTKLFADETI
-246 SIARKITSKY
+246 SRKIGTKD
-256 SQYSQNYCE
+256 
-265 GNYGKEYGERFD
+265 GERFD

-381 DLYSLAVDW
+381 DLYTVMVDWYDAFLDEEGQYQRIANAVDRGVLEKE
-390 WDAFSDEREQW
+390 DELRW
-401 ERLKEAKAEGAAETE
+401 LY
-416 DLVIFQ
+416 
-422 FPNLSDEERK
+422 PNMTDEEIADK
-432 AKMERIRAEQQT
+432 LARISAQAQI
-444 NTDQAIENIL
+444 NTDQALERIL
-454 NGR
+454 AGQ

>member
-59 LQTDSAL
+59 LQTDSTL
-66 VQPLIPLAENLEAKR
+66 VEPLIPLAENLEAKR

-206 SQWGVPLNLGCEEV
+206 SQWGVPLNFGCEEV
-220 ENQIKVARNNLDEE
+220 EAKLKKARKDLDEE
-234 MHLMKAKLFADD
+234 MELMKAKLFADE
-246 SIARKITSKY
+246 SIVRKITA
-256 SQYSQNYCE
+256 
-265 GNYGKEYGERFD
+265 KEGERFD

-293 TLIDSFAPSTRYN
+293 TLVDAFANATRYN
-306 DYKQKLIDAKADW
+306 DYKQNVVDKEGDW
-319 EDMVGLDRGFL
+319 EDQVGLDRGFL
-330 TEAEHTAGATATE
+330 TEVDPSTAPTATQ
-343 IRTANTKTRS
+343 IKNSNVKTRS
-353 FVKKIQ
+353 MVKKIQ

-381 DLYSLAVDW
+381 DLYTVYIDWYDAFEDTDKQYERIVSAVDRGVLEKE
-390 WDAFSDEREQW
+390 DELRW
-401 ERLKEAKAEGAAETE
+401 LY
-416 DLVIFQ
+416 
-422 FPNLSDEERK
+422 PNMTDEEIAGK
-432 AKMERIRAEQQT
+432 LARISAQAQT
-444 NTDQAIENIL
+444 NTDQALERIL
-454 NGR
+454 AGQ